1 MATITCCLLRYTL
14 PCWSIGVCL
23 LLRHLLWAM
32 HRPVALLSTVEASS
46 ASSLCW
52 GCLVVLI
59 RCCGRKA
66 RCLVVLPLIL
76 VTSLLVVLTIL
87 LLLLW
92 VLPVILVLVRALTL
106 MLVSLWVTRLAL
118 LR

>member
-1 MATITCCLLRYTL
+1 L
-14 PCWSIGVCL
+14 PCWSIGVGL

-32 HRPVALLSTVEASS
+32 HRPVALFSKVETSS

-52 GCLVVLI
+52 GCLVALI
-59 RCCGRKA
+59 CCWDRKA

-76 VTSLLVVLTIL
+76 VTSLLAVLTIL
-87 LLLLW
+87 LLLW
-92 VLPVILVLVRALTL
+92 ILPLRLLLVRTLTL
-106 MLVSLWVTRLAL
+106 MLISLWVTRLAL

>member
-1 MATITCCLLRYTL
+1 MHCL
-14 PCWSIGVCL
+14 
-23 LLRHLLWAM
+23 
-32 HRPVALLSTVEASS
+32 VALFPTVETSS
-46 ASSLCW
+46 ASSLGW

-59 RCCGRKA
+59 RYWGRKA

-87 LLLLW
+87 LLLGI
-92 VLPVILVLVRALTL
+92 LPLRLLLVRALTL
-106 MLVSLWVTRLAL
+106 MLISLWVTRLAL

>member
-1 MATITCCLLRYTL
+1 
-14 PCWSIGVCL
+14 
-23 LLRHLLWAM
+23 
-32 HRPVALLSTVEASS
+32 VEASS

-59 RCCGRKA
+59 RCWGRKA

-76 VTSLLVVLTIL
+76 VTSLLAVLKIL
-87 LLLLW
+87 L
-92 VLPVILVLVRALTL
+92 LVRALTL

>member
-1 MATITCCLLRYTL
+1 L

-59 RCCGRKA
+59 HCWGRKT

-76 VTSLLVVLTIL
+76 VTSLLAVLAI

-92 VLPVILVLVRALTL
+92 VLPLKLLLVRALTL

>member
-1 MATITCCLLRYTL
+1 
-14 PCWSIGVCL
+14 
-23 LLRHLLWAM
+23 M
-32 HRPVALLSTVEASS
+32 HRLVALLSTVEASS

-59 RCCGRKA
+59 RCWGRKA

-76 VTSLLVVLTIL
+76 VTSLLAVLKIL
-87 LLLLW
+87 L
-92 VLPVILVLVRALTL
+92 LVRALTL

>member
-32 HRPVALLSTVEASS
+32 HHPVALLSTVEASS

-59 RCCGRKA
+59 RCWGRKA

-76 VTSLLVVLTIL
+76 VTSLLDVLMI

-92 VLPVILVLVRALTL
+92 VLPLKLLLVQALTL
-106 MLVSLWVTRLAL
+106 MLVSLWLTMLAL

>member
-1 MATITCCLLRYTL
+1 
-14 PCWSIGVCL
+14 
-23 LLRHLLWAM
+23 
-32 HRPVALLSTVEASS
+32 VALFSTVKASS

-59 RCCGRKA
+59 RCWGKKA

-76 VTSLLVVLTIL
+76 VTFLLAVLTIL
-87 LLLLW
+87 LLLW
-92 VLPVILVLVRALTL
+92 VLPLRLLLIRALTL
-106 MLVSLWVTRLAL
+106 MLISLWVTMLAL